1 MARIEGTSSSWQ
13 TIVNTLAEIG
23 LRVEAPGGLTPLLAE
38 RRALLMQKTA
48 EAAQRTREQLQ
59 PVEAEILA
67 EKENIRNAPAERL
80 AALEEDI
87 RQAQLHL
94 ELFRLDK
101 SITGQIR
108 SLYRIRREE
117 KKLARL
123 EAARAEIM
131 TRTERLLAEQD
142 RRLAERRAALE
153 AEAAREYQ
161 ELNLQ
166 ITTLQSVLESR
177 QMADALLELETLD
190 HLRALPEEALVLNG
204 IRLETDSPVKL
215 EGKSFWNASIHHL
228 VLTPAGLF
236 ALNIW
241 RGGAPENGEPDP
253 VEQVRRAAHLCYE
266 LLRFDFPG
274 LTARPVLVCASHPPE
289 SPHAPYVKMLPP
301 GEVVRYITWFTE
313 QSLRPEQIEKIA
325 QIMR

>member
-1 MARIEGTSSSWQ
+1 MARIEGTSGSWQ
-13 TIVNTLAEIG
+13 AIVKTLTEIG
-23 LRVEAPGGLTPLLAE
+23 LPVESPDELAPLLAE

-48 EAAQRTREQLQ
+48 EAAQKTREQLQ
-59 PVEAEILA
+59 PIEAEIQA

-80 AALEEDI
+80 VALEEDI

-101 SITGQIR
+101 SITGRIR

-123 EAARAEIM
+123 EATRAEILA
-131 TRTERLLAEQD
+131 RVERLLAGQD
-142 RRLAERRAALE
+142 RLLEERRAALE
-153 AEAAREYQ
+153 TEAARDYQ
-161 ELNLQ
+161 QLNIQ
-166 ITTLQSVLESR
+166 ITTLQRVLESR
-177 QMADALLELETLD
+177 QLADALLELETLN
-190 HLRALPEEALVLNG
+190 HLRALSEDALVLNG
-204 IRLETDSPVKL
+204 IHLETDSPAKL
-215 EGKSFWNASIHHL
+215 DGKSFWNASIHHL

-241 RGGAPENGEPDP
+241 RGGKPEDGEADP

-266 LLRFDFPG
+266 LLKFDFPG
-274 LTARPVLVCASHPPE
+274 LTARPVLVCAGHPPE
-289 SPHAPYVKMLPP
+289 SPHAPYVKTLPP

-325 QIMR
+325 QMIR